1 VENIPKT
8 GTDFLPMKKKYVLLF
23 MKRFAGRKL
32 AGNSAEQSP
41 VRQEIVSGDC
51 PGDKDNLLGQS
62 VND

>member
-1 VENIPKT
+1 
-8 GTDFLPMKKKYVLLF
+8 MKKKYVLLF